1 MILVHFL
8 IVKYSFQ
15 AAILQLDFEPVA
27 AFIYGLSFGY
37 VKKNNLLWIFN
48 AIQMKKQIL
57 RFTLFLIPLLSM
69 FTSLKAQDIV
79 WRDTFRN
86 AVPATAAQIT
96 KWNNF
101 RASLVSTN
109 TYLGMRI
116 SGTNNTTGLSHSDA
130 TVAKDFAAALRTVT
144 TYTSPSV
151 NGNVWTLCNRYAG
164 EVWINPPATCSGSN
178 CPSPGYIIRP
188 GIGTA
193 NSNWGGINTATCGGS
208 NQWMELRFILLPPYL
223 KDAGTLSIGTPD
235 KCVYTQAIKARF
247 KNFGKTTLDSFQ
259 YYYSVN
265 GTTSG
270 PFWRKIRLAT
280 GIDTLLTVASSY
292 TYTANTDYTIR
303 VWTEKPDN
311 KLDSFRKNDTAVFAF
326 KFAGSKPTPNGIDTT
341 VCGSQSLV
349 LRAVPVN
356 ATDSMVWFSDRALSK
371 NVGRGKT
378 FKTPYLASGATY
390 KYYVS
395 SYSDFERAMLSTGLN
410 APAYGYP
417 SSMFDIRTTGGDIT
431 VDSLGLNIY
440 DFNFSAGTS
449 LDVEVWLRKGSW
461 SDPGATGSSSMWT
474 KIYTGPVISAGSAKR
489 STLKASFNLQGG
501 QQYAVYVNP
510 TVTGSNTILAKLGSF
525 TYQNADII
533 MSGGTLN
540 QINFGTA
547 LSGYTIETEIFY
559 KKYLCVS
566 APDSI
571 ALKINPAPFGAKLSA
586 GTPFKT
592 SSKRSGTGNLG
603 SPHVVAMGDTLAY
616 DLLPPT
622 GYNNNNHNTAW
633 KVKNV
638 TMKSKTGRVLTTF
651 TWTDPVASSG
661 AAGRLV
667 YTPDKLDIDS
677 QVTAEVSIQDLGPY
691 NCDTL
696 LKHYMY
702 VAPLPEPDF
711 TRSKVTCE
719 GNAVEFVNKS
729 KILTG
734 FLDHKWY
741 FGDGDSSEAVD
752 PVHFYPKGGV
762 YYVTYKAISS
772 IYGYERIKRDTI
784 TVSPLPNVNFR
795 ILNVCEGKTHQFINT
810 SSGLGTLTYK
820 WNFGVTPGIN
830 ATTKDATTKYS
841 KAGQYSVTLTVEDN
855 GCPATRTKS
864 AYLFHT
870 PKSDFTYPSTP
881 GLKFCS
887 NVPVQFTNKSTLVAG
902 NLGQSWSFGDGE
914 VGTVKNPQHLFK
926 SGGQFSV
933 RLISNSEFGCADTIS
948 KKIDIGSA
956 PVVSWTSG
964 QVCDQTPTQFS
975 NGTANISGFTSSP
988 KWSFGD
994 GNTSTADNPSYQFT
1008 TLGPKT
1014 VKLVV
1019 SVNNG
1024 CSDSM
1029 TKTLNVGT
1037 QAIADFSVQNTC
1049 SGKPVQFDNKSNVKQ
1064 GNMVYEWD
1072 FGDGSPI
1079 SNVSDP
1085 IHTYT
1090 AASSFSPNVK
1100 LKVIV
1105 DGACET
1111 VVTKPL
1117 QVFELPTCSFTVTD
1131 DWTPGN
1137 GYRTIKVQ
1145 AANTTY
1151 PFYRFKFSDGGS
1163 LNTASGV
1170 YQFPYEGDFN
1180 ISLFT
1185 RNQADCECNSVQV
1198 KSIRN
1203 SMSTSKVTGDKVSIF
1218 PNPSSGLVNVEASSK
1233 IQSIAVYNVLG
1244 DVVEAAQTLKDRTAT
1259 LRMHGVAEGVYL
1271 IKVTT
1276 EQGVV
1281 TRRVSINR

>member
-1 MILVHFL
+1 MKKTIRYSL
-8 IVKYSFQ
+8 IVLI
-15 AAILQLDFEPVA
+15 ALMTR
-27 AFIYGLSFGY
+27 YGGL
-37 VKKNNLLWIFN
+37 
-48 AIQMKKQIL
+48 M
-57 RFTLFLIPLLSM
+57 
-69 FTSLKAQDIV
+69 AQDIV

-86 AVPATAAQIT
+86 GVPATAAQIT

-101 RASLVSTN
+101 RAKLVSTN
-109 TYLGMRI
+109 TYLGMKI

-130 TVAKDFAAALRTVT
+130 TIAKDYATALRTLA

-151 NGNVWTLCNRYAG
+151 GGNVWTLCNRYQG

-178 CPSPGYIIRP
+178 CPNPGYIIRP

-208 NQWMELRFILLPPYL
+208 DQWMELRFIVLPPYL
-223 KDAGTLSIGTPD
+223 KDAGTLAIGTPD
-235 KCVYTQAIKARF
+235 KCAYTQPIKARF
-247 KNFGKTTLDSFQ
+247 KNFGKTAIDSFQ

-265 GTTSG
+265 GTTTG
-270 PFWRKIRLAT
+270 PVWRKIRLAS
-280 GIDTLLTVASSY
+280 GVDTLLTVAGSY
-292 TYTANTDYTIR
+292 TYTANTNYTIR
-303 VWTEKPDN
+303 VWTDKPDN
-311 KLDSFRKNDTAVFAF
+311 KLDSFRRNDTAVFAF

-349 LRAVPVN
+349 LRSIPVN
-356 ATDSMVWFSDRALSK
+356 ASDSIVWYSDRALTK
-371 NVGRGKT
+371 NVGRGRT
-378 FKTPYLASGATY
+378 YKTPYLASGTTY

-395 SYSDFERAMLSTGLN
+395 SFSDFERAMLTTGLN

-431 VDSLGLNIY
+431 VDSLGINIY
-440 DFNFSAGTS
+440 DVNFSAGTS

-461 SDPGATGSSSMWT
+461 SDPGATSTQSMWT
-474 KIYTGPVISAGSAKR
+474 KVYTGPVISAGSSKR
-489 STLKASFNLQGG
+489 STLKASFTLQGG

-525 TYQNADII
+525 TYQNSDII

-540 QINFGTA
+540 QINFGA
-547 LSGYTIETEIFY
+547 FFSGYTIETEVFY

-566 APDSI
+566 APDSVL
-571 ALKINPAPFGAKLSA
+571 LKINPAPFGAKLSA
-586 GTPFKT
+586 GTPFQTAPK
-592 SSKRSGTGNLG
+592 KSGIGSLG
-603 SPHVVAMGDTLAY
+603 SPHVVALGDTLAFN
-616 DLLPPT
+616 LLPPT
-622 GYNNNNHNTAW
+622 GYVNTGHNTAW

-638 TMKSKTGRVLTTF
+638 TMKSLKGRVLKTF
-651 TWTDPVASSG
+651 TWADPVASSG

-667 YTPDKLDIDS
+667 YTPDKIDIDS
-677 QVTAEVSIQDLGPY
+677 QFIAEVSIQDLGPY

-696 LKHYMY
+696 LKHYVY
-702 VAPLPEPDF
+702 VAPLPEPSF

-719 GNAVEFVNKS
+719 GDAVEFVNKS

-734 FLDHKWY
+734 FIDHKWY

-752 PVHFYPKGGV
+752 PIHFYPKGGV
-762 YYVTYKAISS
+762 YYLTYKAISS

-810 SSGLGTLTYK
+810 STGLGTLTYK
-820 WNFGVTPGIN
+820 WNFGVTPGTN
-830 ATTKDATTKYS
+830 ATSKDATFKYS
-841 KAGQYSVTLTVEDN
+841 KPGQYNVTLTVEDN
-855 GCPATRTKS
+855 GCPATRTKT

-870 PKSDFTYPSTP
+870 PVSDFTYPSDP

-887 NVPVQFTNKSTLVAG
+887 NVPVQFTNKSTLVSG
-902 NLGQSWSFGDGE
+902 ILGQSWSFGDGE
-914 VGTVKNPQHLFK
+914 VGTVKNPMHQFK
-926 SGGQFSV
+926 NGGSYNV
-933 RLISNSEFGCADTIS
+933 RLISISEFGCADTTT

-956 PVVSWTSG
+956 PVVTWTNG
-964 QVCDQTPTQFS
+964 QVCDQTPTQFT
-975 NGTANISGFTSSP
+975 NGTAPISGFASAP

-994 GNTSTADNPSYQFT
+994 GSTSTSDNPSHQFT

-1049 SGKPVQFDNKSNVKQ
+1049 SGKPVQFDNKSSVRQ

-1085 IHTYT
+1085 VHTYNT
-1090 AASSFSPNVK
+1090 TNSFSPNVK
-1100 LKVIV
+1100 LKVVV

-1117 QVFELPTCSFTVTD
+1117 QVFELPNCTFTVTD
-1131 DWTPGN
+1131 DWTPGD

-1151 PFYRFKFSDGGS
+1151 PFYRYKFSDGGS
-1163 LNTASGV
+1163 LNTSGGV
-1170 YQFPYEGDFN
+1170 YQFPYEGDFD
-1180 ISLFT
+1180 ITLYT
-1185 RNQADCECNSVQV
+1185 RNQADCECSKTIV
-1198 KSIRN
+1198 KSVRN
-1203 SMSTSKVTGDKVSIF
+1203 SMGTTGLGEGNIRLY
-1218 PNPSSGLVNVEASSK
+1218 PNPSNGLVNVESGSR
-1233 IQSIAVYNVLG
+1233 IQKIAVYNVLG
-1244 DVVEAAQTLKDRTAT
+1244 ESVEAGVELKGNKAE
-1259 LRMHGVAEGVYL
+1259 LRMQGLSEGVYL
-1271 IKVTT
+1271 VKITT
-1276 EQGVV
+1276 EQGVI
-1281 TRRVSINR
+1281 TRSVSINR

>member
-1 MILVHFL
+1 MKIRLLKLLSVAVITL
-8 IVKYSFQ
+8 LSAKGVQAQLRVVRYSEQFNSGTTYCPGSSNYDNWVSFRSALDTSSIKFTSVTIQ
-15 AAILQLDFEPVA
+15 GDNNATAVTGRTCSDAINTRRLADAIKSGTAYNVSCGGFTWDIGGAGTCVA
-27 AFIYGLSFGY
+27 AGC
-37 VKKNNLLWIFN
+37 
-48 AIQMKKQIL
+48 AI
-57 RFTLFLIPLLSM
+57 
-69 FTSLKAQDIV
+69 
-79 WRDTFRN
+79 
-86 AVPATAAQIT
+86 
-96 KWNNF
+96 
-101 RASLVSTN
+101 
-109 TYLGMRI
+109 G
-116 SGTNNTTGLSHSDA
+116 SDQ
-130 TVAKDFAAALRTVT
+130 VAI
-144 TYTSPSV
+144 SV
-151 NGNVWTLCNRYAG
+151 NGAG
-164 EVWINPPATCSGSN
+164 TFCSCGNPAWSLN
-178 CPSPGYIIRP
+178 AA
-188 GIGTA
+188 IG
-193 NSNWGGINTATCGGS
+193 NGNWGGINTANCGPPSQRITLAFTRPALLRDMGCTGIGS
-208 NQWMELRFILLPPYL
+208 FDQC
-223 KDAGTLSIGTPD
+223 A
-235 KCVYTQAIKARF
+235 YTQNINATFTSGASTDI
-247 KNFGKTTLDSFQ
+247 DSFQ
-259 YYYSVN
+259 YYVN
-265 GTTSG
+265 VNSTTYG
-270 PFWRKIRLAT
+270 PYKAKFKLKLDSSRTIQVYNNFTFTRN
-280 GIDTLLTVASSY
+280 TL
-292 TYTANTDYTIR
+292 YTIR
-303 VWTEKPDN
+303 VWSANPNNAADGNVVNDTFTT
-311 KLDSFRKNDTAVFAF
+311 KLDFRGTLATPSAGDT
-326 KFAGSKPTPNGIDTT
+326 IL
-341 VCGSQSLV
+341 CGSQ
-349 LRAVPVN
+349 RAVLQ
-356 ATDSMVWFSDRALSK
+356 ATPGSLQDSLVWFSDARAGNVVGYGRKILSPFLISGK
-371 NVGRGKT
+371 SYKFYVGSYNGLRAVRVNIGGGT
-378 FKTPYLASGATY
+378 NGQNGA
-390 KYYVS
+390 
-395 SYSDFERAMLSTGLN
+395 
-410 APAYGYP
+410 
-417 SSMFDIRTTGGDIT
+417 MFDMRATSGDLKIDSIHFECRT
-431 VDSLGLNIY
+431 
-440 DFNFSAGTS
+440 A
-449 LDVEVWLRKGSW
+449 
-461 SDPGATGSSSMWT
+461 PGSSVQTDLYIRQGSYLDAGAASTATMWT
-474 KIYTGPVISAGSAKR
+474 KVWSGNVISRGTGVYRTNIPYQFTIKS
-489 STLKASFNLQGG
+489 GV
-501 QQYAVYVNP
+501 QYAIYVNTP
-510 TVTGSNTILAKLGSF
+510 GDVLGYANGAQTITTAELTLAGGYGIAATF
-525 TYQNADII
+525 
-533 MSGGTLN
+533 GGTFNPRTFNGAVNYTKPICPSALDSS
-540 QINFGTA
+540 QIT
-547 LSGYTIETEIFY
+547 
-559 KKYLCVS
+559 V
-566 APDSI
+566 
-571 ALKINPAPFGAKLSA
+571 NPAPFGASMTP
-586 GTPFKT
+586 GTPHKT
-592 SSKRSGTGNLG
+592 SLKKSGTGGLG
-603 SPHVVAMGDTLAY
+603 SPRVVAFGDTLAWN
-616 DLLPPT
+616 LAAPT
-622 GYNNNNHNTAW
+622 GYANADHGTTW
-633 KVKNV
+633 KI
-638 TMKSKTGRVLTTF
+638 KSTSLSTTKGRALTSY
-651 TWTDPVASSG
+651 TWADPSSS
-661 AAGRLV
+661 AAGRFV
-667 YTPDKLDIDS
+667 YAPATTEIDS
-677 QVTAEVSIQDLGPY
+677 QLVGRITFQDIGKN
-691 NCDTL
+691 NCDSTVVF
-696 LKHYMY
+696 YMY

-1185 RNQADCECNSVQV
+1185 RNQADCECSSVQV